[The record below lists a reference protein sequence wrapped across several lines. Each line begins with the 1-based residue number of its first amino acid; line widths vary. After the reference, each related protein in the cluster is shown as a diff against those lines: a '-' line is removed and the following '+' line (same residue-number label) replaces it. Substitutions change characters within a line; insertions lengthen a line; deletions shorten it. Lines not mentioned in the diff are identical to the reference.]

1 MSECFFDTK
10 RLRVHQFR
18 VRPTDGDQDERLLFV
33 AFSLDPNA
41 WIKPLVTVLVRQH
54 SSFDD
59 GHPYVDWCETADD
72 CRRKKYGTEVLRAIE
87 SKLGRLSMG
96 GATDAGVRFIEHYRE
111 PATRMPQWLM

>member
-1 MSECFFDTK
+1 MSECFFDTR

-18 VRPTDGDQDERLLFV
+18 VRPTDDDDMERFLFV
-33 AFSLDPNA
+33 AFSLDPDA
-41 WIKPLVTVLVRQH
+41 WIKPIVTVLVRHH
-54 SSFDD
+54 SSFAD

-96 GATDAGVRFIEHYRE
+96 GATDAGVGFIDHYSE
-111 PATRMPQWLM
+111 PEPRCVNG